1 MGKILNLIFN
11 ETTIYM
17 LNVVS
22 IYLIFIV
29 GLYVFIRFFKEED
42 MFYENRKKIISLSIC
57 IFGLVFTCFDNLY
70 INFIVATTL
79 SLFLFNMI
87 FDLKLKFI
95 FSVYTYLMTM
105 YFFLNYMF
113 NFFITNM
120 LIVNFLCLIIFSVI
134 TKVISKRF
142 ITIDMLLDLNRND
155 VIRMVMGYLVVLLV
169 CFISLCSINMNK
181 DFLMLICNFLLTFII
196 IYMIGINTIK
206 DSILNRNI
214 KTIDV
219 LETSNESLII
229 QNDKIR
235 TFKHDFNNII
245 QAMNG
250 YVMSEDLVSLKKYVK
265 IISKDVNDVKE
276 IKVDNNSFLNN
287 SAIVSLLNR
296 MNSKAIQENVEITF
310 EIMYELNLLNK
321 YEYELIRILGIF
333 LDNAIEAEREEE
345 EKKVEVLFVRDKE
358 SKYIIIENNCTK
370 EVDIDKIYT
379 KDFTTKEGNTGLGL
393 WEVKNIVENNPNLFL
408 ETKVENN
415 SFKHILK
422 VV

>member
-181 DFLMLICNFLLTFII
+181 DFLMIICNLLLTFII
-196 IYMIGINTIK
+196 IYMIRINTIK

-265 IISKDVNDVKE
+265 RISKDVNDVKE

>member
-120 LIVNFLCLIIFSVI
+120 LIVNFLCCIIFSVI

-229 QNDKIR
+229 QNDKIS
-235 TFKHDFNNII
+235 N
-245 QAMNG
+245 
-250 YVMSEDLVSLKKYVK
+250 VMSEDLVSLKKYVK
-265 IISKDVNDVKE
+265 RISKDVNDVKE

-370 EVDIDKIYT
+370 EVDIDS
-379 KDFTTKEGNTGLGL
+379 KEYCR
-393 WEVKNIVENNPNLFL
+393 E
-408 ETKVENN
+408 
-415 SFKHILK
+415 
-422 VV
+422 